1 MSSSTAKYNTNVVDT
16 DFINLDTIKLDLNQ
30 LEVAKVI
37 LNDTSAYGI
46 LFMKNGHSH
55 VVDISVINN
64 LDAYCR

>member
-1 MSSSTAKYNTNVVDT
+1 MSLSTAKYNTNVVDT
-16 DFINLDTIKLDLNQ
+16 DFINLDTIRLDLNQ
-30 LEVAKVI
+30 LEVAKVV
-37 LNDTSAYGI
+37 LEGDLAYGI

>member
-1 MSSSTAKYNTNVVDT
+1 MSSSTIKYNTNVVDT
-16 DFINLDTIKLDLNQ
+16 DFINLDTIKLDLNS
-30 LEVAKVI
+30 LEVAKVV
-37 LNDTSAYGI
+37 LNGASAHGI